1 MTGRLVR
8 LAVVVTALWLL
19 LLLVGQVLADPPLS
33 TLVTVTVGLV
43 LTNAAVLGYGSVLRG
58 PRQRRRRGR
67 RSTTGGDGPAAGG
80 VMSGQL
86 PYLREGLTSEA
97 AVRTVRLLQPLI
109 GGDAVAITDL
119 ETMLAFVGPGADHH
133 GPGYALRA
141 PDRDH
146 VIATGEPVTLVGREA
161 INCDQPECPLAS
173 AVIAP
178 LHVNDVVA
186 GTVSV
191 YRTSDEPPT
200 RAVVEGMAGIL
211 SLHLELA
218 ELEARSRL
226 NADAR
231 LEALRAQINPHFL
244 FNTLNTIASK
254 VRTDPEE
261 GRALL
266 VRLADFFRYA
276 IRQHGQFAE
285 FAQEFFFVRT
295 YVSLEQAR
303 FGDDLQAVFDVD
315 PQVLAVEVPV
325 LVIQPL
331 VENAIKH
338 GLSRKVGRGTVT
350 LRARVDLV
358 AREVDI
364 LVRDDG
370 VGMEPE
376 TLEAVLAGRRRTDA
390 SGVGVSNISERLAL
404 LYGERAEMDVRSRP
418 EDGTTVRLRLPLR

>member
-8 LAVVVTALWLL
+8 LAVVVTVLWVL

-33 TLVTVTVGLV
+33 TLVTVTIGVV

-58 PRQRRRRGR
+58 PRHRRRRGR
-67 RSTTGGDGPAAGG
+67 RGGARDGSAAVAG
-80 VMSGQL
+80 MSGQL
-86 PYLREGLTSEA
+86 PYLRDGLTSEA

-119 ETMLAFVGPGADHH
+119 EQMLAFVGPGADHH

-141 PDRDH
+141 PEREQ
-146 VIATGEPVTLVGREA
+146 VIATGEPVTLVGRDR
-161 INCDQPECPLAS
+161 INCDHPDCPLSS

-178 LHVNDVVA
+178 LHVSGAVA

-191 YRTSDEPPT
+191 YRTSEDPPT
-200 RAVVEGMAGIL
+200 RDVVEGMAGIL

-226 NADAR
+226 GADAR

-303 FGDDLQAVFDVD
+303 FGDNLQAVFDVD
-315 PQVLAVEVPV
+315 PQVLAVDVPV

-364 LVRDDG
+364 VVRDDG
-370 VGMEPE
+370 VGMDAA
-376 TLEAVLAGRRRTDA
+376 TLQAVLDGRRRTDA